1 MVQDSEELSDSEIDQ
16 IAEAALERLGE
27 TESEVETNRD
37 EQWYLGKYASKF
49 IERVTEGAARGRA
62 TAIQD
67 DLRRV
72 GERFFER
79 NAIYKTNVQQAGR
92 VAIPEAEMDTLGLE
106 GGETV
111 QVILF
116 PIGENDDD

>member
-1 MVQDSEELSDSEIDQ
+1 MKDSKELSEDEIDR
-16 IAEAALERLGE
+16 IAEAVLQKLDEG
-27 TESEVETNRD
+27 SENTKDQD
-37 EQWYLGKYASKF
+37 EEGWYPGKYSSKF
-49 IERVTEGAARGRA
+49 IERVSEGAAKGRA

-79 NAIYKTNVQQAGR
+79 NAIYKTKVQKAGR
-92 VAIPEAEMDTLGLE
+92 VAIPEAELEVLGLE

-116 PIGENDDD
+116 PIGDEE